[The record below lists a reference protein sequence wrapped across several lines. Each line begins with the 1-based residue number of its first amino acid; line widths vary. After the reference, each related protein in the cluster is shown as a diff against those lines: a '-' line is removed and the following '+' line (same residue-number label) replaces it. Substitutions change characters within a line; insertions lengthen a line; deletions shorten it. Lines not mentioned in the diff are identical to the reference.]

1 MYSVDRL
8 IKASKTTQKRRSGI
22 ANSSGSPTSSMYATS
37 SAVGLEQLAF
47 SNSKLNLAQ
56 NELQA
61 CEAFL
66 ADREKALAQMREN
79 VVIRGLRGRCT
90 AMVEC
95 GWKWGEMG
103 KEGTRALEGLNM
115 MNGYCE
121 YYFLI

>member
-1 MYSVDRL
+1 MF
-8 IKASKTTQKRRSGI
+8 AS
-22 ANSSGSPTSSMYATS
+22 S

-61 CEAFL
+61 CEAHL

-79 VVIRGLRGRCT
+79 VVIKGLKGRCK

-115 MNGYCE
+115 NGYRE
-121 YYFLI
+121 FYS

>member
-1 MYSVDRL
+1 
-8 IKASKTTQKRRSGI
+8 
-22 ANSSGSPTSSMYATS
+22 MYATT

-66 ADREKALAQMREN
+66 ADREKALGQMREN
-79 VVIRGLRGRCT
+79 VVIKGLRGRCT

-115 MNGYCE
+115 NGYCE
-121 YYFLI
+121 YYLLI